1 MAKFR
6 TAFDGKQPEIYTPS
20 GTRTI
25 PTYTH
30 HINKYGVKEFVE
42 TGEKNIYAEIQAEAE
57 DSKIENLINRVI
69 AGDVS
74 ALRPD
79 GQYIDCTK
87 MPKTMAEAQTMIQ
100 EMNNVWTN
108 LPIEL
113 RAKYNHSVEEFV
125 AASGGKEWLEDMGL
139 SPKEAKKAAVK
150 EVPVETAPITPVEKG
165 EPAQ

>member
-1 MAKFR
+1 MATSKMNFK
-6 TAFDGKQPEIYTPS
+6 TAYGERPEYITPS
-20 GTRTI
+20 GEKII

-30 HINKYGVKEFVE
+30 HINKFGVKEFVE
-42 TGEKNIYAEIQAEAE
+42 TGEKDIYAEIQAERE

-87 MPKTMAEAQTMIQ
+87 MPKTMAEAQSMIQ
-100 EMNNVWTN
+100 EMNNVWWS
-108 LPIEL
+108 LPIEI

-139 SPKEAKKAAVK
+139 TPAKIA
-150 EVPVETAPITPVEKG
+150 EIPVESAPITPVEKG
-165 EPAQ
+165 ETEA

>member
-6 TAFDGKQPEIYTPS
+6 TAYDKEQPEIYTPS
-20 GTRTI
+20 GTFTI
-25 PTYTH
+25 PTYEH
-30 HINKYGVKEFVE
+30 HINKYGVKEFRE
-42 TGEKNIYAEIQAEAE
+42 TGEKNIYDEIQAEAE

-74 ALRPD
+74 ALRPG

-100 EMNNVWTN
+100 EMNNVWNN

-125 AASGGKEWLEDMGL
+125 AASGNKEWLEDMGL
-139 SPKEAKKAAVK
+139 SPKQAKKAEVK
-150 EVPVETAPITPVEKG
+150 VEATETAPITPVEKG
-165 EPAQ
+165 EPAK